1 MTVTTDQLA
10 ARYGRTPQR
19 RRRNILLLVAFG
31 AAVLVVVVAWV
42 VWAGLDEANGSL
54 DAEDAGNSVIDART
68 VEVSYQI
75 SMPAGA
81 TAKCALQAQT
91 ENHTVIGWKIV
102 DVPRSTGVTRT
113 FHSRV
118 TTTQK
123 PDAGLIYSCWLT

>member
-10 ARYGRTPQR
+10 ARYGRSPER
-19 RRRNILLLVAFG
+19 RRRSLLLYVAFG
-31 AAVLVVVVAWV
+31 AVVLLVVVAWV
-42 VWAGLDEANGSL
+42 VWAGLDEANGSI

-81 TAKCALQAQT
+81 TAKCALQAQDVD
-91 ENHTVIGWKIV
+91 HTVIGWKV
-102 DVPRSTGVTRT
+102 VEVPRSTGVTRT
-113 FHSRV
+113 FHTRV

-123 PDAGLIYSCWLT
+123 PSAGLIYSCWLT